1 MGGPA
6 LLLIASSRLGGAA
19 ELLLDCRV
27 LKRVPVLDGFRAYA
41 ILGVVG
47 LHLLLL
53 SRVAQPGSHAGLL
66 AWGVLG
72 NIIDTFFIISGFVIF
87 LPVVRRAGELG
98 SIRGFATGRVA
109 RLVPAYWL
117 SLLVVLVLLVVV
129 PNQPDLRFVHRLPE
143 ILADMAALQMPIRLF
158 DGTFQVGL
166 GINGA
171 LWMISVIVGFY
182 FVFPFIARSY
192 FRHPLAGLA
201 IAAAITLIWKEAVL
215 HLPGLWASLDSSSEE
230 AWVSQLVATD
240 ELPGWAFSFALGMTG
255 AWAWV
260 RFTAAG
266 DPDRLQRPA
275 AVGAALSL
283 IACGICAYFY
293 GKHASN
299 ADTGIIG
306 GSTARENPWLTM
318 PFSAARAALMASIV
332 LAPVWLQ
339 RPFDNAP
346 VRRLAELSYG
356 VYLIHLVIAWYV
368 CLVWLDLPRDGTP
381 VSALAW
387 FGVVIPASIA
397 YAYLSRRL
405 VEIPARRWIL
415 SRSRREARAAA
426 PPRLRHSDA

>member
-1 MGGPA
+1 M
-6 LLLIASSRLGGAA
+6 
-19 ELLLDCRV
+19 
-27 LKRVPVLDGFRAYA
+27 KRVPVLDGFRAYA
-41 ILGVVG
+41 ILGVVS

-53 SRVAQPGSHAGLL
+53 SKVAQPGNHAGLVS
-66 AWGVLG
+66 WGVLG

-98 SIRGFATGRVA
+98 SIRNFAVGRVA
-109 RLVPAYWL
+109 RLAPAYWL

-129 PNQPDLRFVHRLPE
+129 PNQPDLRFIHRLPE
-143 ILADMAALQMPIRLF
+143 IVADMAALQMPIRLF

-192 FRHPLAGLA
+192 YRHPLAGLA
-201 IAAAITLIWKEAVL
+201 IAAAITLLWKEAVI
-215 HLPGLWASLDSSSEE
+215 HLPGFWAWLDHSDEE
-230 AWVSQLVATD
+230 AWVSQLIATD

-260 RFTAAG
+260 RVSG
-266 DPDRLQRPA
+266 SENLKRLQRPA
-275 AVGAALSL
+275 VIAAAVSL
-283 IACGICAYFY
+283 AACGVCAYLY

-356 VYLIHLVIAWYV
+356 IYLIHLVIAWYV
-368 CLVWLDLPRDGTP
+368 CLVWLDLPRDG
-381 VSALAW
+381 SLRAALLW
-387 FGVVIPASIA
+387 FGVVIPTSIA
-397 YAYLSRRL
+397 YAYLSRRF
-405 VEIPARRWIL
+405 VELPAKRWIL
-415 SRSRREARAAA
+415 SGQRGRS
-426 PPRLRHSDA
+426 PSVTQPRLQHSDA

>member
-1 MGGPA
+1 
-6 LLLIASSRLGGAA
+6 
-19 ELLLDCRV
+19 

-41 ILGVVG
+41 ILGVVS

-53 SRVAQPGSHAGLL
+53 SKVAQPGNHAGLVS
-66 AWGVLG
+66 WGVLG

-87 LPVVRRAGELG
+87 LPVVRRAGEVG
-98 SIRGFATGRVA
+98 SIRNFALGRVA
-109 RLVPAYWL
+109 RLAPAYWL

-129 PNQPDLRFVHRLPE
+129 PNQPDLRFIHRLPE
-143 ILADMAALQMPIRLF
+143 IVADMAALQMPIRLF

-192 FRHPLAGLA
+192 YRHPLAGLA
-201 IAAAITLIWKEAVL
+201 IAAAITLLWKEAVI
-215 HLPGLWASLDSSSEE
+215 HLPGFWAWLDHSDEE
-230 AWVSQLVATD
+230 AWVSQLIATD

-260 RFTAAG
+260 RVSG
-266 DPDRLQRPA
+266 SENLKRLQRPA
-275 AVGAALSL
+275 VIAAALSL
-283 IACGICAYFY
+283 VACGVCAYLY

-299 ADTGIIG
+299 AATGIIG

-368 CLVWLDLPRDGTP
+368 GLVWLDLPRDGS
-381 VSALAW
+381 VRAALLW
-387 FGVVIPASIA
+387 FGVVIPTSIA
-397 YAYLSRRL
+397 YAYLSRRF
-405 VEIPARRWIL
+405 VELPAKRWIL
-415 SRSRREARAAA
+415 SRRKRRTRALPA
-426 PPRLRHSDA
+426 PAPT

>member
-1 MGGPA
+1 M
-6 LLLIASSRLGGAA
+6 
-19 ELLLDCRV
+19 
-27 LKRVPVLDGFRAYA
+27 KRVPVLDGFRAYA
-41 ILGVVG
+41 ILGVVS

-53 SRVAQPGSHAGLL
+53 SRVAQPGNHPGLI

-87 LPVVRRAGELG
+87 LPVVRRRGNLG
-98 SIRGFATGRVA
+98 SIGDFGRGRVA

-117 SLLVVLVLLVVV
+117 TLLVVLALLVVV

-158 DGTFQVGL
+158 DATFQVGL

-182 FVFPFIARSY
+182 FVFPFIARPFY
-192 FRHPLAGLA
+192 RHPLIGLA
-201 IAAAITLIWKEAVL
+201 AAAAITLVWKEAVL
-215 HLPGLWASLDSSSEE
+215 HLPGFWASLDGSGVP
-230 AWVSQLVATD
+230 AWENQLIATD

-260 RFTAAG
+260 RFTETGDAG
-266 DPDRLQRPA
+266 RLHRPA
-275 AVGAALSL
+275 AIAAALSL
-283 IACGICAYFY
+283 VACAICAYLY

-332 LAPVWLQ
+332 LAPAWLQ
-339 RPFDNAP
+339 WPFDNAT
-346 VRRLAELSYG
+346 VRGLADQSYG

-368 CLVWLDLPRDGTP
+368 GLVWLDLPRDG
-381 VSALAW
+381 SLRAALLW
-387 FGVVIPASIA
+387 FGVVIPASIG
-397 YAYLSRRL
+397 YAYLSRRF
-405 VEIPARRWIL
+405 VELPAKRWIL
-415 SRSRREARAAA
+415 SARRERDPGIA